1 MLRILYIKKISKQ
14 ISPTDT
20 IYCFVWLTLFFLFKK
35 INNIEKRFKSFYK
48 NIIPVGIIKKSTL
61 IENNKIFFIK
71 KKKLKVN

>member
-14 ISPTDT
+14 NLPTDT
-20 IYCFVWLTLFFLFKK
+20 IYCFVWLTLFFIYFLFKK

-61 IENNKIFFIK
+61 IENNKILK
-71 KKKLKVN
+71 KKIES